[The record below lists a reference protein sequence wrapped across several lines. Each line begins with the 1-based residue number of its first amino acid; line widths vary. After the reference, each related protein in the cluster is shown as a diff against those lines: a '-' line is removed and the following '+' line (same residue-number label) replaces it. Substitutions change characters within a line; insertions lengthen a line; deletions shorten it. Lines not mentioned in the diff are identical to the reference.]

1 MWYIFIYGIGTLN
14 IVMALDCQKKFT
26 AKVVVGTGGRTVIQL
41 AREAEQDLR
50 NMFRQEVRLK
60 IVVEPA

>member
-1 MWYIFIYGIGTLN
+1 
-14 IVMALDCQKKFT
+14 MALDCQKKFT